1 MQRPTSNDDQI
12 RQCCAAAEPKG
23 WTVLDDFI
31 RADSEITGQSMVGRY
46 GLNDL
51 IHLAKTKPRPFDI
64 ILIDDTSRLG
74 RYLPDVLKVTD
85 VLDNYGVS
93 VYFAAQGLDS
103 RQPGFRQI
111 FTLHGM
117 MDEQYVFGL
126 RDKVHRGQ
134 EGRVRK
140 GYVPGGKCYGY
151 RNVPV
156 EDPTRRGD
164 YGRPAVIGV
173 YQEVIP
179 EEAAV
184 LRRIFEMYAAGAS
197 YADVAKALNA
207 EGVLSPQPP
216 RKGKI
221 RAWCPSAIREMLL
234 NEKYRGVVLWN
245 RTKTVRNRETGK
257 TEQRPRPES
266 EWVRVEVPELRIV
279 SDQLWESA
287 REQNRRVRE
296 KHGPKRLGG
305 MNRTVASRQYLF
317 SSLLECGLC
326 NANMVIVGGQPPNAQ
341 YGCPNHR
348 YRGVC
353 ENSVRISQRKLEQ
366 QLLAALSANL
376 LDPRLEEERV
386 QSFRDQLKATLAAE
400 TRRTREAASQDSQ
413 LKEEL
418 AGLKKEQ
425 ENLVDG
431 IAKHGFSPALSARLA
446 AVESRIA
453 QIQRLRDAG
462 VEPKVPEFTTE
473 EIREFVQRK
482 SLEFANILAGDAAT
496 AREQLRKRITKL
508 VLTPKQTQDGSVF
521 EVTGDVSLF
530 QGNGD
535 VMLTNSLEGI
545 AQHYI
550 GASISL
556 AGVILDPSL
565 PLAA

>member
-12 RQCCAAAEPKG
+12 RQCRAAAEPKG

-31 RADSEITGQSMVGRY
+31 RADSEITGQSMVGRD

-184 LRRIFEMYAAGAS
+184 IRRIFEMYAAGAS

-207 EGVLSPQPP
+207 EGTLSPQPP

-234 NEKYRGVVLWN
+234 NEKYRGVVVWN

-279 SDQLWESA
+279 SDQLWEAA

-353 ENSVRISQRKLEQ
+353 ENSVRIPQRKLEQ
-366 QLLAALSANL
+366 QLLAALSTNL
-376 LDPRLEEERV
+376 LDTRLEEERV

-400 TRRTREAASQDSQ
+400 TRRTREAAAQDSQ

-418 AGLKKEQ
+418 AGLEKEQ

-446 AVESRIA
+446 AVESRIV
-453 QIQRLRDAG
+453 QIQKLRNAG
-462 VEPKVPEFTTE
+462 VETKLPEFTTE

-482 SLEFANILAGDAAT
+482 SQEFANILAGDAAI

-530 QGNGD
+530 QGNSD

-545 AQHYI
+545 AEHYI
-550 GASISL
+550 NPRIL
-556 AGVILDPSL
+556 LTGVVLDPSL
-565 PLAA
+565 DLSA

>member
-12 RQCCAAAEPKG
+12 RQCRAAAEPKG

-31 RADSEITGQSMVGRY
+31 RADSEITGQSMVGRD

-184 LRRIFEMYAAGAS
+184 IRRIFEMYAAGAS

-207 EGVLSPQPP
+207 EGTLSPQPP

-234 NEKYRGVVLWN
+234 NEKYRGVVVWN

-279 SDQLWESA
+279 SDQLWEAA

-353 ENSVRISQRKLEQ
+353 ENSVRIPQRKLEQ
-366 QLLAALSANL
+366 QLLAALSTNL
-376 LDPRLEEERV
+376 LDTRLEEERV

-400 TRRTREAASQDSQ
+400 TRRTREAAAQDSQ

-418 AGLKKEQ
+418 AGLEKEQ

-446 AVESRIA
+446 AVESRIV
-453 QIQRLRDAG
+453 QIQKLRNAG
-462 VEPKVPEFTTE
+462 VETKLPEFTTE

-482 SLEFANILAGDAAT
+482 SQEFANILAGDAAI

-530 QGNGD
+530 QGNSD

-545 AQHYI
+545 AQQYI
-550 GASISL
+550 AASISL
-556 AGVILDPSL
+556 AGVRLDPSM